1 MQVPEGGKTPEQPS
15 VSASKATS
23 GEKQD
28 PGMGIVVNVDTSP
41 AATAANDR
49 ATSAFASSANHGN
62 GRARKGGREWEAA
75 ESWRGRGRR
84 EAFA

>member
-49 ATSAFASSANHGN
+49 ATSAFASSAMAMAAHGRVVAN
-62 GRARKGGREWEAA
+62 GRQRKVGGDEGEERP
-75 ESWRGRGRR
+75 SL
-84 EAFA
+84 